1 VPVWTTL
8 LDVPYPSL
16 SQSVKFDLYCE
27 GCNLQ
32 AAQLDMLRRVALR
45 ALIAI
50 ITTQTSR
57 TLPLVARVVVRKYSN
72 WWSQKLLQM
81 PSLALPNPTES
92 NQTYL

>member
-1 VPVWTTL
+1 
-8 LDVPYPSL
+8 
-16 SQSVKFDLYCE
+16 
-27 GCNLQ
+27 
-32 AAQLDMLRRVALR
+32 MLRRVALR

-72 WWSQKLLQM
+72 WWSQKLLIM

-92 NQTYL
+92 NKPIYNATIIFAELKI